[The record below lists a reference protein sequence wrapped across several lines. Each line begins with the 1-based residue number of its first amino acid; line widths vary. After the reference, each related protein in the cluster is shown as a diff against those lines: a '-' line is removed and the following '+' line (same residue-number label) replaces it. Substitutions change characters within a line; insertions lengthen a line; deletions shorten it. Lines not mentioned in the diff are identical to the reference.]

1 MGGSKQLLMMKN
13 AGRIRFAAAAVG
25 CAGIL
30 AILLNALHLLCLTQT
45 WVTLLTLASVSMLLV
60 TEVFPLALSAML
72 APVCLALNGV
82 LSVKEAFSG
91 FSNENVVLFAA
102 MFVVGGAMFRTGV
115 AAMIGEAAVKRAKGD
130 PGKLVLYVMLSAA
143 LLSSVMSNTGTV
155 AVLLPVCVSIA
166 DSARIDRKC
175 LLMPLAMMAGLGGMI
190 TLVGTPPNINVAAVL
205 QEYGYESFGFLEFAY
220 IGVPLSLM
228 GGAYLFFVYG
238 RGLGE
243 KNGEAFLPA
252 GTSGAGGE
260 KKAGTFLE
268 GRGLMTRRQ
277 GLSLGI
283 LAGVVAVMATGILNL
298 ALGALIGALL
308 CVLLGL
314 VTEREAAEDIDWM
327 TIFLFAGMLPLA
339 DAMEKTGAGG
349 LVAGL
354 AVRIIGENPS
364 DFAVLTI
371 LFAVCAL
378 LTQFMSNTAA
388 CALLAPIGMEIAIAL
403 NANPKAVLMM
413 IGIASS
419 CAFATP
425 MAMPPNTLVMGQAK
439 AGFMDFVKLGVP
451 LIAVSYLGCMLI
463 IPRVWPVFV
472 LP

>member
-1 MGGSKQLLMMKN
+1 MKKVCK
-13 AGRIRFAAAAVG
+13 IKFAAASLGA
-25 CAGIL
+25 AGIL
-30 AILLNALHLLCLTQT
+30 VTLLNALHVIGLTQT
-45 WVTLLTLASVSMLLV
+45 WITLLTLASVSMLLV
-60 TEVFPLALSAML
+60 TEALPLALSAML

-115 AAMIGEAAVKRAKGD
+115 AAMIGEAVVKRAEGD
-130 PGKLVLYVMLSAA
+130 PGKLVLYVMLSVA

-166 DSARIDRKC
+166 DSAHMDRKC
-175 LLMPLAMMAGLGGMI
+175 LLMPLAMMASLGGMI

-220 IGVPLSLM
+220 IGIPLSLM
-228 GGAYLFFVYG
+228 GGAYLFWVYG
-238 RGLGE
+238 RRLGA
-243 KNGEAFLPA
+243 KA
-252 GTSGAGGE
+252 GKGAPSAAHSGAGGAE
-260 KKAGTFLE
+260 EAE
-268 GRGLMTRRQ
+268 AVSAGRGRMTRGQR
-277 GLSLGI
+277 LSLGI

-298 ALGALIGALL
+298 TLGAVIGALL

-314 VTEREAAEDIDWM
+314 VTEKEVIEDIDWT

-339 DAMEKTGAGG
+339 DAMEKTGAGEMI
-349 LVAGL
+349 AGW
-354 AVRIIGENPS
+354 AVQIIGENPS
-364 DFAVLTI
+364 DVAVLTI
-371 LFAVCAL
+371 LFVVCAG

-388 CALLAPIGMEIAIAL
+388 CALLAPIGIEIAIAL

-451 LIAVSYLGCMLI
+451 LIAVSYVGCILI
-463 IPRVWPVFV
+463 IPRVWPFF
-472 LP
+472 

>member
-1 MGGSKQLLMMKN
+1 MKKVCK
-13 AGRIRFAAAAVG
+13 IKFAAASLGA
-25 CAGIL
+25 AGIL
-30 AILLNALHLLCLTQT
+30 VTLLNALHVIGLTQT
-45 WVTLLTLASVSMLLV
+45 WITLLTLASVSMLLV
-60 TEVFPLALSAML
+60 TEALPLALSAML

-115 AAMIGEAAVKRAKGD
+115 AAMIGEAVVKRAEGD
-130 PGKLVLYVMLSAA
+130 PGKLVLYVMLSVA

-166 DSARIDRKC
+166 DSAHMDRKC
-175 LLMPLAMMAGLGGMI
+175 LLMPLAMMASLGGMI

-220 IGVPLSLM
+220 IGIPLSLM
-228 GGAYLFFVYG
+228 GGAYLFWVYG
-238 RGLGE
+238 RRLGA
-243 KNGEAFLPA
+243 KA
-252 GTSGAGGE
+252 GKGTPSAAHSGAGVAE
-260 KKAGTFLE
+260 EAE
-268 GRGLMTRRQ
+268 AVSAGRGRMTRGQR
-277 GLSLGI
+277 LSLAI

-298 ALGALIGALL
+298 TLGAVIGALL

-314 VTEREAAEDIDWM
+314 VTEKEVIEDIDWT

-339 DAMEKTGAGG
+339 DAMEKTGAGEMI
-349 LVAGL
+349 AGW
-354 AVRIIGENPS
+354 AVQIIGENPS
-364 DFAVLTI
+364 DVAVLTI
-371 LFAVCAL
+371 LFVVCAG

-388 CALLAPIGMEIAIAL
+388 CALLAPIGIEIAIAL

-451 LIAVSYLGCMLI
+451 LIAVSYVGCILI
-463 IPRVWPVFV
+463 IPRVWPFF
-472 LP
+472 